1 MGHSLQAFIAKDD
14 TAEVIRSSRE
24 FPFIARL
31 PFELSL
37 IPIDEEWIDAE
48 DEKIYPNY
56 SVLALPE
63 YAMYGAGDLWME
75 FVVAKV
81 GIEHSTIE
89 PILFVRTEWFG
100 GVGDSQG
107 WWFEQASRIK
117 QMGVNEG
124 LLALGVRPNFGE
136 DAWDAVG
143 LHEYRSSDWERWRQ
157 KEDQGLLVNTRKSL
171 RR

>member
-1 MGHSLQAFIAKDD
+1 MGHNLQAFIAKDD
-14 TAEVIRSSRE
+14 IAAVIQSSRE

-31 PFELSL
+31 PFGLSL
-37 IPIDEEWIDAE
+37 IPIDQQWIDDE

-63 YAMYGAGDLWME
+63 YPVYGQSDLWME

-81 GIEHSTIE
+81 GIEHSAIA

-107 WWFEQASRIK
+107 WWFEQASQIK
-117 QMGVNEG
+117 QIGVNEG
-124 LLALGVRPNFGE
+124 LLAFGVRPNCGE

-143 LHEYRSSDWERWRQ
+143 LDEYRSSDWEIWRR
-157 KEDQGLLVNTRKSL
+157 KEDQGLLVQTRKSL